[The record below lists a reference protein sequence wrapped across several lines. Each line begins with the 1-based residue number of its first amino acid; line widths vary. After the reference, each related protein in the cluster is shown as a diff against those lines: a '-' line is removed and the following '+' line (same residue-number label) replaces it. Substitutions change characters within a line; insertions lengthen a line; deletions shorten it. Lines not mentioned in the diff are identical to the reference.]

1 MLTNFDHGSVNKASY
16 IDIQQMI
23 EISNDFTNIK
33 EVKLLKNYIQ
43 N

>member
-16 IDIQQMI
+16 IDIQQI
-23 EISNDFTNIK
+23 TEISNDSAIK
-33 EVKLLKNYIQ
+33 DVKLLKNYIQ